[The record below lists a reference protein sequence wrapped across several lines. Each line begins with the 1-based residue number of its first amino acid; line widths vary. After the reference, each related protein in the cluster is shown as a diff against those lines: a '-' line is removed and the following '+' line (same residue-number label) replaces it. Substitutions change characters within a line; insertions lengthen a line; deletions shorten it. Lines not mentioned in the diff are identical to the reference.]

1 MPCVPRLALIAA
13 KRKAMQ
19 QRLKSRHCSHVETI
33 EIDIPIETETGTEVA
48 MAVAEEITPTPAIA
62 TAVVDGG
69 GADAMPVF

>member
-13 KRKAMQ
+13 KRKAMK

-33 EIDIPIETETGTEVA
+33 EIDIPIETGTTSEV
-48 MAVAEEITPTPAIA
+48 EITVVDEIIPTPAIA

-69 GADAMPVF
+69 GGDGMPVF